1 MTRRIA
7 AMAFATLCIALCTG
21 CGWFDDD
28 DDAHGQGGA
37 NGDATGAA
45 VTGTAAPANGFQG
58 AASNLPDLIDS
69 VRASVVAVV
78 VDQGEG
84 SGVVWSSDGEIV
96 TNEHVV
102 SGASAIE
109 VVLASGERIP
119 ATLVAADPLTDLAVI
134 RVERDGLSAAT
145 FSEEVPRVGAT
156 VIAIGN
162 PLGFEN
168 SVTQGIVSGLNRSIP
183 SGGTT
188 PALVDLIQ
196 TDAAISPG
204 NSGGGLFDTS
214 GQVVGINVAFIPP
227 TEAAVSLGFAIPSV
241 TVTDVIEQLLEEG
254 TVEHS
259 YMGIE
264 PRAVTPQIASQ
275 LGLSVTE
282 GVFVFS
288 VSPGSPA
295 EDAGVEPGDVIVE
308 FDGKDITSVEDLFAA
323 LRGTSPGDSVPVR
336 VVRGEQEQTLN
347 VTLENRPAQ

>member
-1 MTRRIA
+1 
-7 AMAFATLCIALCTG
+7 
-21 CGWFDDD
+21 
-28 DDAHGQGGA
+28 
-37 NGDATGAA
+37 
-45 VTGTAAPANGFQG
+45 
-58 AASNLPDLIDS
+58 
-69 VRASVVAVV
+69 
-78 VDQGEG
+78 
-84 SGVVWSSDGEIV
+84 
-96 TNEHVV
+96 
-102 SGASAIE
+102 
-109 VVLASGERIP
+109 
-119 ATLVAADPLTDLAVI
+119 
-134 RVERDGLSAAT
+134 
-145 FSEEVPRVGAT
+145 
-156 VIAIGN
+156 
-162 PLGFEN
+162 LGFEN